1 MTRLQ
6 VLVLGVDG
14 VGTRCVQEVLAHGA
28 DPRAVLVEAGWEVQ
42 HLVSIDRSHE
52 GVVLAFRVRHAQAR
66 RATERV
72 ARVEVSRDLAATA
85 VRLQRVSAYALV
97 TSRRGVLLTESSDK
111 TSRPGAWG
119 LPGGGL
125 DAGEHPDAATEREVW
140 EESGQS
146 LTLDGPRDVVTDH
159 WVGAAPNG
167 RIEDFHAVRL
177 IYRAHCDNP
186 SEPVVHDVGGTT
198 RSAAWW
204 KRSQAVRL
212 NLTPWTRALLAGSDD

>member
-28 DPRAVLVEAGWEVQ
+28 DPRAVLAEAGWEAQ

-52 GVVLAFRVRHAQAR
+52 GVVLAFRVRRAQAR

-72 ARVEVSRDLAATA
+72 ARVEVSRGLAATA
-85 VRLQRVSAYALV
+85 PRLQRVSAYALV
-97 TSRRGVLLTESSDK
+97 TSSRGTLLTESSDK
-111 TSRPGAWG
+111 TSRPGSWG

-125 DAGEHPDAATEREVW
+125 DIGEHPDAATEREVW
-140 EESGQS
+140 EETGQS
-146 LTLDGPRDVVTDH
+146 LTLDEPLDVVTDH

-177 IYRAHCDNP
+177 MYRAHCDNP
-186 SEPVVHDVGGTT
+186 SDPVVHDVGGTT

-204 KRSQAVRL
+204 THSQLARL
-212 NLTPWTRALLAGSDD
+212 NLTPWTRALLAESDD